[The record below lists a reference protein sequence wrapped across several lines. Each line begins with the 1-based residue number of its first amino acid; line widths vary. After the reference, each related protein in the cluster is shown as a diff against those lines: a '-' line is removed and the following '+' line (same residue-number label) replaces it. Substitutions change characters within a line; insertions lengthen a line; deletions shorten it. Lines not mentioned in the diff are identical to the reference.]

1 VLVPYIRV
9 CLDRLFSLSSIY
21 ATNIAKIKDFY
32 KMADGLKSV
41 KAEFKPRITLITQIG
56 IWYNNVNTK
65 PILPF
70 YT

>member
-1 VLVPYIRV
+1 
-9 CLDRLFSLSSIY
+9 
-21 ATNIAKIKDFY
+21 
-32 KMADGLKSV
+32 MADGLKSV